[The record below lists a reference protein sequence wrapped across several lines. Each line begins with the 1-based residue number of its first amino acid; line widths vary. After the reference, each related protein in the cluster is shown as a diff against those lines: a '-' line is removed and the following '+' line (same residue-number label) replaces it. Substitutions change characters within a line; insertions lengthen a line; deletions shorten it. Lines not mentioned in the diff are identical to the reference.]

1 MLSFKQYAFE
11 YTEENL
17 ENDIQ
22 KLREM
27 FENKFQPN
35 QKVINTILD
44 KIYESEEESV
54 EMDIALRMEV
64 DRFELVVEAAI
75 MAVKTAEDVAE
86 RIYQAVGKREFMV
99 LTHSDGLKVYLLK
112 RFLPIRIYLQMMLK
126 KTVRFR
132 T

>member
-1 MLSFKQYAFE
+1 MLSFKQYAFD

-17 ENDIQ
+17 EEDVQ

-44 KIYESEEESV
+44 KIYESNEESV
-54 EMDIALRMEV
+54 ELDIALRMEI
-64 DRFELVVEAAI
+64 DRFELVVETAM

-86 RIYQAVGKREFMV
+86 HKAKPIAFLEHIVCWLANNGTAPDVGWNDNAQRRYHEIM
-99 LTHSDGLKVYLLK
+99 
-112 RFLPIRIYLQMMLK
+112 K
-126 KTVRFR
+126 KLGHE
-132 T
+132 